1 MIGDFE
7 AHFEEVIRT
16 YCGSRQVAD
25 MVFYHFGYGDHGPAR
40 RGKRL
45 RPRLLLCVTQAEGG
59 MPDGALDAAAA
70 IEILH
75 NYSLVH
81 DDIED
86 GDELRHGRRTLWSVY
101 GIPQALNAGDAMCA
115 ISFLV
120 LMNATRRHSR
130 ERVLQMVRA
139 LHEAHAT
146 MCDGQAMDLTFE
158 RARSVNVQEYH
169 RMIAAKTAALF
180 GASSELGALC
190 APCDDERVAA
200 YQALGRAYG
209 LAFQIRDD
217 VLGIWGTLEGTG
229 KVTGNDIARR
239 KWTYPVVWALS
250 QGPSPA
256 RTCVEQAYGRALG
269 VPGDEPALDPE
280 TVTSVIEALDRLGAR
295 EAANAAVAEHLSV
308 VERHPVASVRDFLLS
323 TLLASS

>member
-1 MIGDFE
+1 ML
-7 AHFEEVIRT
+7 
-16 YCGSRQVAD
+16 
-25 MVFYHFGYGDHGPAR
+25 FYHFGYGDHGPAR

-45 RPRLLLCVTQAEGG
+45 RPRLLLAVAQAEGAG
-59 MPDGALDAAAA
+59 PDDALDAAAA

-101 GIPQALNAGDAMCA
+101 GIPQALNAGDALCA

-120 LMNATRRHSR
+120 LLNAAGCHSG
-130 ERVLQMVRA
+130 ERVLRMVRA

-146 MCDGQAMDLTFE
+146 MCDGQSLDLAFE
-158 RARSVNVQEYH
+158 VATHVDLPGYH

-190 APCDDERVAA
+190 APCDDQSVLRYRE
-200 YQALGRAYG
+200 LGRAYG

-239 KWTYPVVWALS
+239 KWTFPVVWALA
-250 QGPSPA
+250 QA
-256 RTCVEQAYGRALG
+256 RSAARDRIAQAYAQRQ
-269 VPGDEPALDPE
+269 ALDGH
-280 TVTSVIEALDRLGAR
+280 TVTQVIEALEELGAR
-295 EAANAAVAEHLSV
+295 EAANAAIAEHLAV
-308 VERHPVASVRDFLLS
+308 VERHPVASVRDFLLGS
-323 TLLASS
+323 LQPAPSRI